1 MKHVLGNKKAIA
13 LFVVPGLILY
23 VGLVFVPVIWSLY
36 ILYIQERRDLA
47 GASAALRIIQNF

>member
-23 VGLVFVPVIWSLY
+23 VGLVFVPVSGPLY